1 MMDVPTQDDG
11 RTRKTIPWLING
23 SVVGN
28 VVALR
33 IQRSRRGA
41 NDEDVWFSGRAG
53 STEDG

>member
-11 RTRKTIPWLING
+11 RARKTIPWVING

-28 VVALR
+28 VAALR

-41 NDEDVWFSGRAG
+41 SDEDVWFSRRTA